1 MVGVMKCADEEEIII
16 VPTLRKARLEHH
28 FRRQKIGFIGDKM
41 VFGDSFSADK
51 MDLGDSF
58 RRLFS
63 KFERRKRRVEEKE
76 EEERAKRPKKPRT
89 TENDLRQM
97 LLYFAA
103 DKTRMYEIDPIKQE
117 DK

>member
-1 MVGVMKCADEEEIII
+1 MVGVIKCADEEEIII

-41 VFGDSFSADK
+41 VFGDSFWRKKWFSATVFGGCFQNLK
-51 MDLGDSF
+51 
-58 RRLFS
+58 
-63 KFERRKRRVEEKE
+63 EEKE

-103 DKTRMYEIDPIKQE
+103 VEKRRDDIGRIKQE
-117 DK
+117 QK